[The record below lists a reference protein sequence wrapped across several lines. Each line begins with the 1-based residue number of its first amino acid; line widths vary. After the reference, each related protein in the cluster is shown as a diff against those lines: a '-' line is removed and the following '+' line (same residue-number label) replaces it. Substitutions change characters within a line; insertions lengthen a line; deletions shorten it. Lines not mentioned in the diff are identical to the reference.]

1 VLVGFMGCGKSV
13 VGAALAERLGWTLVD
28 MDRAIEEE
36 AGRPVA
42 AIFAAEGEAGFRARE
57 LALARA
63 LAGRARLVVAAGGG
77 AFAAE
82 DTRAELRRGA
92 LTVWLR
98 CALETVL
105 ARVPIDGTRPLASS
119 RERISNLFAEREPSY
134 RLADCTFEADAAT
147 PADIARQIEEA
158 LISGPRAASERTP

>member
-13 VGAALAERLGWTLVD
+13 VGAALAERLRWTLVD

-42 AIFAAEGEAGFRARE
+42 AIFAAEGEAGFRAR
-57 LALARA
+57 ARA
-63 LAGRARLVVAAGGG
+63 LAGRARVVVAAGGG